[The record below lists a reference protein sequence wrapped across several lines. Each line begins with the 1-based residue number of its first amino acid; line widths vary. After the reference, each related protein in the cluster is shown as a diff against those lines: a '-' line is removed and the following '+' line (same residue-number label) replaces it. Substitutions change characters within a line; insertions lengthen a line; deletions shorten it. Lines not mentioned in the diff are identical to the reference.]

1 MASKIITEEL
11 KQEIIEFYKSRPMAM
26 KAVCEKFNLSSPTV
40 GKILKDIP
48 KYSKA
53 SIFNP
58 ELDEKFFSV
67 IDTEEKAYFLGL
79 LISDGNVFQD
89 GTGRQSSISIT
100 LDSKD
105 EYMLKKFRDVLRAST
120 SIAHDG
126 RGCSQVAIRS
136 DKMAQDLFQYGVVP
150 RKSKLTYLPTNIS
163 KDMYPHLIRGIFDGD
178 GSIQAHV
185 HGARFLHSISFCG
198 THKLMQGIVDYLK
211 ENLELTGALSVYDYQ
226 HKDLSDFK
234 LQRIQDIHT
243 FGEWMY
249 KDATVFLE
257 RKRRAY
263 LEFKEYYN
271 LN

>member
-11 KQEIIEFYKSRPMAM
+11 KQEIIKFYKSRPMAM
-26 KAVCEKFNLSSPTV
+26 KAVCEKFSLSSPTV

-105 EYMLKKFRDVLRAST
+105 EYMLKKFRDALCANT

-136 DKMAQDLFQYGVVP
+136 DKMAQDLSQYGVVP

-178 GSIQAHV
+178 GSIQAHA
-185 HGARFLHSISFCG
+185 HGTRFLHSVSFCG

-211 ENLELTGALSVYDYQ
+211 ENLELTGAPSVYDYQ
-226 HKDLSDFK
+226 HKDLSEFK

-257 RKRRAY
+257 RKRRVY